1 MLHFKELIRKLRHKH
16 EASFLVPNKTSCLD
30 YNAAFCHKRLNIILL
45 QLIFSRIFRIVLSV
59 CPLGYSQCHLK
70 WMEKDKKH
78 LCIVKVIQS
87 FNNLE
92 YLDQKLDRL
101 HPYIFT
107 FQLSKCKESK
117 DTANNYEDT
126 GNMTALISGKNNF
139 VAKGELDKLDILQS
153 LKRNEKIIFKTDT
166 KEECFSHC
174 SLE

>member
-1 MLHFKELIRKLRHKH
+1 MKYKLSLSYKIDLKELP
-16 EASFLVPNKTSCLD
+16 LVCSNNFPF
-30 YNAAFCHKRLNIILL
+30 Y
-45 QLIFSRIFRIVLSV
+45 
-59 CPLGYSQCHLK
+59 
-70 WMEKDKKH
+70 
-78 LCIVKVIQS
+78 
-87 FNNLE
+87 NNLE

-101 HPYIFT
+101 HPYFFT
-107 FQLSKCKESK
+107 SQLSKCKESK